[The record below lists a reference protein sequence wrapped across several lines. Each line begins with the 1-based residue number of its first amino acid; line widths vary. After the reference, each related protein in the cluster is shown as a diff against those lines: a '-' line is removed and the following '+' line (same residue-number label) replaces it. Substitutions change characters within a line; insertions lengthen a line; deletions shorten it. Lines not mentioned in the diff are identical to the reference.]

1 MQNTAKNPIKKSMG
15 IIHSYYPSTS
25 VPIFH
30 TSCWWKIRLF
40 LLECIL
46 AWLATVC
53 SLYILNFLTIRCSN
67 VFVLCWN
74 PAALSLDVIKV
85 IPPVITSCPYPLPA
99 WSSATCWLTCP
110 TSKTPY
116 PLLPSLAVWPINE
129 SLKSYREIPPPCS
142 RLLRLSALMKTE
154 SPKNRRTGCLM
165 NTYITK
171 QAPRWK

>member
-1 MQNTAKNPIKKSMG
+1 MLSKSS
-15 IIHSYYPSTS
+15 HQSS
-25 VPIFH
+25 
-30 TSCWWKIRLF
+30 
-40 LLECIL
+40 
-46 AWLATVC
+46 
-53 SLYILNFLTIRCSN
+53 
-67 VFVLCWN
+67 
-74 PAALSLDVIKV
+74 
-85 IPPVITSCPYPLPA
+85 PPVHTPCQPEAVRLA
-99 WSSATCWLTCP
+99 DFTCP

-171 QAPRWK
+171 QAPEVEVDEGEKEKIGFFSLLNFSHSQTLEAPVWYSDDFIHMLLVVCSRGIKN